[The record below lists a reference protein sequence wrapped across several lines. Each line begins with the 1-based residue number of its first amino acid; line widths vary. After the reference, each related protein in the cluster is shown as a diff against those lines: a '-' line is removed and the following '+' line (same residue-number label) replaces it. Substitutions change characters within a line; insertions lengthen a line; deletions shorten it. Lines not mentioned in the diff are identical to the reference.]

1 MMAQETGCTTG
12 DCENGKGRFLFQN
25 ADKYIGQFKNG
36 KPDGSGV
43 YYFKNGDIYKGQFKN
58 GKRNGYGN
66 FKWNSG
72 ESYIG
77 EYLDDE
83 RHGEG
88 TYYNVDGTIQE
99 GTWEMGQ
106 FVKPKSEPV
115 DTIAIVIRSADTT
128 RLHSNLSADST
139 QKNTAL
145 SNGNFLNSTQKIG
158 NQKRNALVIGN
169 SNYLKNPLKNP
180 KNDAISL
187 ASELQLSGFNVY
199 LHTDISQ
206 KEMKIAIRDFGQIL
220 KNEGGVGLFYFAG
233 HGLQSDGRNYLLPID
248 ADIRKAQDIDIES
261 IDLSRVLVEMDYAEN
276 ELNLVIL
283 DACRDNPY
291 KNEFKDSK
299 NTHNGLASIQTAPYN
314 SFIAFSTAPG
324 AYAMDNKDSE
334 NGLYTKELLSALKKP
349 AQKLEDIFKT
359 VRANVRKISGGQQ
372 IPWEVSS
379 IETDFY
385 FKP

>member
-1 MMAQETGCTTG
+1 VIKKC
-12 DCENGKGRFLFQN
+12 N
-25 ADKYIGQFKNG
+25 
-36 KPDGSGV
+36 
-43 YYFKNGDIYKGQFKN
+43 KNGDIYKGQFKN
-58 GKRNGYGN
+58 GIRSGYGN
-66 FKWNSG
+66 FKWSSG

-77 EYLDDE
+77 EYLDGE

-88 TYYNVDGTIQE
+88 TYYSVDGSSQE
-99 GTWEMGQ
+99 GTWEKGK
-106 FVKPKSEPV
+106 FIKPKPEPIDSSKLILASLV
-115 DTIAIVIRSADTT
+115 
-128 RLHSNLSADST
+128 DST
-139 QKNTAL
+139 SINDEVVNPKIDSTKINEHTLISGKFLACK
-145 SNGNFLNSTQKIG
+145 SNSVK

-169 SNYLKNPLKNP
+169 SNYQKNPLKNP
-180 KNDAISL
+180 QNDAIAL
-187 ASELQLSGFNVY
+187 AEELQNSGFNVY
-199 LHTDISQ
+199 LYTNTTQ
-206 KEMKIAIRDFGQIL
+206 KEMKIAVRDFGQIL

-233 HGLQSDGRNYLLPID
+233 HGLQSDGRNYLLPVD
-248 ADIRKAQDIDIES
+248 ADIRKAHDIDIES
-261 IDLSRVLVEMDYAEN
+261 IDLSRILVEMDYAEN
-276 ELNLVIL
+276 ELNLIIL

-324 AYAMDNKDSE
+324 AYAMDNKDAE

-349 AQKLEDIFKT
+349 TQKLEDIFKM
-359 VRANVRKISGGQQ
+359 VRANVRKISGGLQ